1 MLNSLRRRDA
11 WEKKPITDA
20 DRRRWQLP
28 DTAWQEWEVPF
39 DTDPDW
45 PQALQDALTDYR
57 KAWREKMD
65 EVNDC
70 IAKSSEGEEL
80 VDQPEVDRKRIR
92 VSGPFTVE
100 AVQPAEESLDVET
113 PIGGDPEEVPRHV

>member
-1 MLNSLRRRDA
+1 M
-11 WEKKPITDA
+11 
-20 DRRRWQLP
+20 
-28 DTAWQEWEVPF
+28 PF

-45 PQALQDALTDYR
+45 PQALQEALTDYR
-57 KAWREKMD
+57 KVWRAKMD

-80 VDQPEVDRKRIR
+80 VDQPEVDRKRTR

-100 AVQPAEESLDVET
+100 AVQPPEESLDAES
-113 PIGGDPEEVPRHV
+113 PIGGEPERSQTHSMQRQMETTPSTPRHTSTR